1 MEESQH
7 NIILVKVWWLRE
19 PYMYSMGFCLIN
31 LQHNQD
37 IHGF

>member
-19 PYMYSMGFCLIN
+19 PYMYSMGFNGVMVI
-31 LQHNQD
+31 
-37 IHGF
+37 